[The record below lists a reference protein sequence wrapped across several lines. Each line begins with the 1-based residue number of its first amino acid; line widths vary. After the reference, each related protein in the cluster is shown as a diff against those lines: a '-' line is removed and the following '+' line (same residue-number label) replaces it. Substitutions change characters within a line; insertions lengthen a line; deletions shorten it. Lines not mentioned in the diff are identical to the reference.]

1 MAVIRLH
8 RDQGTQTWVQPSEV
22 STLHASWKSDR
33 LIDGNR
39 WTGVLPVA
47 LTPLWSNWS
56 FALDHHGFSIVPEA
70 ILGAYIR
77 LRYCSASASHTLTR
91 KKPLVH
97 YAPGAVEVQV
107 TVGRP
112 SLSATD
118 HFSSLLILL

>member
-1 MAVIRLH
+1 M
-8 RDQGTQTWVQPSEV
+8 
-22 STLHASWKSDR
+22 
-33 LIDGNR
+33 
-39 WTGVLPVA
+39 A

-77 LRYCSASASHTLTR
+77 LCYCSASASHTLTR
-91 KKPLVH
+91 KKAL
-97 YAPGAVEVQV
+97 GAVEVQV
-107 TVGRP
+107 TIGRP